1 MELSRGSP
9 VLQLHSIAQIA
20 CLGIDTDVSRH
31 LRPPIILRYHFE
43 GLKVACMSSDAC
55 IMMLL
60 HDSTSQLSVFG
71 DIDLAS
77 EHE

>member
-1 MELSRGSP
+1 MELSRWLP
-9 VLQLHSIAQIA
+9 VLQLCSIAHIA
-20 CLGIDTDVSRH
+20 CLDIDTDVSQH
-31 LRPPIILRYHFE
+31 LRPLIVSRYHFE
-43 GLKVACMSSDAC
+43 GLEAAYMSSDAC

-60 HDSTSQLSVFG
+60 HDSMSQLSIFG